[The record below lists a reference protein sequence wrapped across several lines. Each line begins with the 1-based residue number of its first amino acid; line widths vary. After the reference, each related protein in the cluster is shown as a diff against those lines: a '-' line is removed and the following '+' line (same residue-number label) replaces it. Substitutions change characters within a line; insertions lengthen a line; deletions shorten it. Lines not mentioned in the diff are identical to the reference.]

1 MPHPDPLQLQSYLDD
16 ELPDPIRQSIRSH
29 IVQCPSCHES
39 LQESRRL
46 GLALKAAL
54 PPERM
59 FLSDGKFWS
68 RLAAKLSAD
77 RPPTWPLIPYLPPL
91 LLATVGTLV
100 QVLVFATRVAYELT
114 GLGVI
119 PSPSPMVSEGLSSL
133 LLPGEWQQW
142 LQARV
147 GWPGKD
153 VAQSTVHYWE
163 NLNSG
168 TQDAVIFAT
177 VLLTLGVF
185 MTVVVAFYS
194 SWAICWTKPARP
206 DRQKEVSDHGIRS
219 YH

>member
-1 MPHPDPLQLQSYLDD
+1 MPL
-16 ELPDPIRQSIRSH
+16 LPGEATGVEAAGPGPEGSPASGADVPVRRQVLVTAGR
-29 IVQCPSCHES
+29 QA
-39 LQESRRL
+39 L
-46 GLALKAAL
+46 GG
-54 PPERM
+54 
-59 FLSDGKFWS
+59 S
-68 RLAAKLSAD
+68 
-77 RPPTWPLIPYLPPL
+77 PPTWPLIPYLPPL

-119 PSPSPMVSEGLSSL
+119 PSPSLMVSEGLSSL

-153 VAQSTVHYWE
+153 VAQSTVQYWE

-168 TQDAVIFAT
+168 TQNAVIFAT
-177 VLLTLGVF
+177 VFLTLGVF

-206 DRQKEVSDHGIRS
+206 DRQKEASHHGIRS